1 MEEPLDPKYPD
12 PEQLRQSYCEI
23 LAEARQTKAEAES
36 LARSVTERL
45 LNMAGDEE
53 QWELSSGGSAS
64 VVRPTSVKVKA
75 DELRARVGEEVW
87 SQITKPVL
95 DDGLL
100 SEAITKGLVSI
111 ETVSDCSTVTHR
123 SPYIR
128 LSK

>member
-1 MEEPLDPKYPD
+1 MEESLDPQYPD
-12 PEQLRQSYCEI
+12 PEELRQSYCEI

-95 DDGLL
+95 DDDLL

-111 ETVSDCSTVTHR
+111 QTVSDCSTVTYR
-123 SPYIR
+123 SPYVR